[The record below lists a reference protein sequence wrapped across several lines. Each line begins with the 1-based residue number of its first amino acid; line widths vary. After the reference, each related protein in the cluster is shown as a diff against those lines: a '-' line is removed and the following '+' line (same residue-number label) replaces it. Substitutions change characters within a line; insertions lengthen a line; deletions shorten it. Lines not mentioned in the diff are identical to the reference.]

1 MILAMTSLRP
11 IRRTLAAV
19 ALLVGIGTLSGNAQ
33 EADLYRIELEDNV
46 VLIARTRP
54 APQGSRLVFTR
65 YPDGA
70 LLSLKRSSVR
80 RVDPVSNA
88 EASNYKPGG
97 IIVLG
102 PTGDRASA
110 GALGRANGVARAG
123 AAPSSKA
130 FSDARQD
137 QRTGVQ
143 TIPPAPAPT
152 TPSRSDR
159 GPFTFAFHNV
169 YLLDDNI
176 NHSRD
181 DPHETRGAVFGLE
194 ATWKTP
200 VSKPNFEISY
210 EIARHFHTADE
221 WDRLSHDVRASWE
234 QRLSKHWNVETVGE
248 VSLKGSTEDRDI
260 SDQYIFSPRLEYRF
274 TREKRVRAYGAYRI
288 RRYDVDP
295 ERDGNNRYVGIE
307 YLYRGGVRRLD
318 LGLRYEVNRAE
329 SDRHH
334 YTRWS
339 YYAEYTT
346 PISRR
351 DRLTFEANYRPRR
364 YDVRTVRVGDHRELR
379 YDRNWILRA
388 VAGHLLRSNL
398 ELFAEYR
405 FETRSSNDSDK
416 DFSEH
421 SAAAG
426 IAYRF

>member
-1 MILAMTSLRP
+1 MILAMMTSLRP

-54 APQGSRLVFTR
+54 APQGSLLVFTR

-88 EASNYKPGG
+88 EAGNYKPGG
-97 IIVLG
+97 IG
-102 PTGDRASA
+102 PTSDRASA
-110 GALGRANGVARAG
+110 GAFSRANGLARAG
-123 AAPSSKA
+123 AAPSGKA

-143 TIPPAPAPT
+143 TIPPSPARTP
-152 TPSRSDR
+152 PSRSDR

-221 WDRLSHDVRASWE
+221 WDRLSHDVRAAWE

-274 TREKRVRAYGAYRI
+274 TRENRVRAYGAYRI
-288 RRYDVDP
+288 RKFDDDP
-295 ERDGNNRYVGIE
+295 TRDARNRYVGIE
-307 YLYRGGVRRLD
+307 YVYRGGVRRVD
-318 LGLRYEVNRAE
+318 VGFRYEVNRAD

-339 YYAEYTT
+339 YYTDYTV
-346 PISRR
+346 PVGRR
-351 DRLTFEANYRPRR
+351 NRITLEANYRPRR

-379 YDRNWILRA
+379 LDKSWILA
-388 VAGHLLRSNL
+388 AEVGHLLRSDL
-398 ELFAEYR
+398 EIFAGYR
-405 FETRSSNDSDK
+405 FENRTSNDSDK
-416 DFSEH
+416 RFNEH
-421 SAAAG
+421 SAEAG
-426 IAYRF
+426 LAYRF

>member
-1 MILAMTSLRP
+1 MILAMIFLRP
-11 IRRTLAAV
+11 IRRTLGAV

-88 EASNYKPGG
+88 EASNYRPGG
-97 IIVLG
+97 IG
-102 PTGDRASA
+102 PTGDRATA
-110 GALGRANGVARAG
+110 GAVGRANGLAGAG
-123 AAPSSKA
+123 AAPSDRA

-143 TIPPAPAPT
+143 TIPSAPAPT
-152 TPSRSDR
+152 PPSRSDR

-181 DPHETRGAVFGLE
+181 DPHETLE

-221 WDRLSHDVRASWE
+221 WDRLSHDVRAAWE

-274 TREKRVRAYGAYRI
+274 TRENRVRAYGAYRI
-288 RRYDVDP
+288 RKFDEDP
-295 ERDGNNRYVGIE
+295 TRDARNRYAGIE
-307 YLYRGGVRRLD
+307 YVYRGGVRRAD
-318 LGLRYEVNRAE
+318 VGFRYEVNRAD

-339 YYAEYTT
+339 YYADYTV
-346 PISRR
+346 PVGRR
-351 DRLTFEANYRPRR
+351 NRITLEANYRPRR

-379 YDRNWILRA
+379 LDKSWILA
-388 VAGHLLRSNL
+388 AGVGHLLRSDL
-398 ELFAEYR
+398 EIFAGYR
-405 FETRSSNDSDK
+405 FENRTSNDPDK
-416 DFSEH
+416 RFNER
-421 SAAAG
+421 SAEAG
-426 IAYRF
+426 LAYRF